1 MTSKAN
7 VTVTP
12 VLPVIPPPET
22 KPSLFKP
29 STTPWEG
36 FGINI
41 RVDDA
46 ATITN
51 QLTGLNSQWTRI
63 YLETNDPGRDGIYFD
78 NAAFDKIWEKSEN
91 IQTQVTRFAY
101 STFELMGS
109 KFIFTA
115 RTAPA
120 SWLTTDGTNEL
131 RGDALV
137 AFARFFAS
145 AVMVHKKFGMP
156 VHWVE
161 ILDEPSTINGTY
173 ISPENYVILVQTFKS
188 ILASRLAPVPV
199 DIQVMGPGLSCI
211 VTKFQTVEPY
221 IAAFANTDQI
231 VGDVRIPLLDA
242 WSVHVLENEIDAQYY
257 NAGTFEARNYVRNQV
272 RQTILFM
279 NWTIP
284 GIPIYV
290 TKYATNATRYTQ
302 GIDYAS
308 GAPETVE
315 YAIRLMDN
323 VCGIVSSGSSSA
335 LSWFLNYKNDKKALY
350 RADGSRRPQRNAL
363 ALLNKI
369 LPTHGN
375 IFVPQDE
382 TIGTPADQTIKTF
395 VASRNSFGFILS
407 RAHATDGM
415 AGNLKLQIQNGEW
428 NENSYR
434 STMTLYAFPEY
445 ISLGAVSKSLLTSK
459 GTMTINLSGLP
470 YNCVIYGKGDVYATP
485 TALAPPIPRSPIN
498 VPRVYDITALVNVN
512 SGDIVYNVQTGK
524 LMIYANG
531 KWHSCQMYNGIK
543 GTAKEIW

>member
-1 MTSKAN
+1 MADNEITTTTTTS
-7 VTVTP
+7 
-12 VLPVIPPPET
+12 I
-22 KPSLFKP
+22 P
-29 STTPWEG
+29 STETSIFKQSRLPWEG

-51 QLTGLNSQWTRI
+51 QLQGLNAQWTRL
-63 YLETNDPGRDGIYFD
+63 YLETSDPGIDGIYFD
-78 NAAFDKIWEKSEN
+78 NATFDNIWEKSEN
-91 IQTQVTRFAY
+91 IQTQITRFAY

-137 AFARFFAS
+137 AFARYFAS
-145 AVMVHKKFGMP
+145 AVIVHKKYGMP

-173 ISPENYVILVQTFKS
+173 INPENYVILVQTFKS
-188 ILASRLAPVPV
+188 ILSTRLAPEPV
-199 DIQVMGPGLSCI
+199 DVQVMGPGLSCI

-221 IAAFANTDQI
+221 IAAFAGTEQM
-231 VGDVRIPLLDA
+231 VGDTKIPLIDA
-242 WSVHVLENEIDAQYY
+242 WSVHVLENEIDAQFY
-257 NAGTFEARNYVRNQV
+257 NAGTFEARNYVRNQL

-284 GIPIYV
+284 GIPVYV

-308 GAPETVE
+308 GATETVE
-315 YAIRLMDN
+315 YAMRLMDN

-335 LSWFLNYKNDKKALY
+335 LSWFLNFKKDKKALY
-350 RADGSRRPQRNAL
+350 RQDGSRRPQRNAL

-369 LPTHGN
+369 IPTSGS
-375 IFVPQDE
+375 IYVSKDSTYGDP
-382 TIGTPADQTIKTF
+382 TDQTIKTF

-407 RAHATDGM
+407 RAQSMDGM
-415 AGNLKLQIQNGEW
+415 QGKLRLQIQNDEW
-428 NENSYR
+428 DASTYR
-434 STMTLYAFPEY
+434 CTMTLYAFPDY
-445 ISLGAVSKSLLTSK
+445 ISLGSTTKSITTSN
-459 GTMTINLSGLP
+459 GIMTIDLAGLP

-485 TALAPPIPRSPIN
+485 IAFAPPIPKSSFSIS
-498 VPRVYDITALVNVN
+498 RVYDTGALKNVN
-512 SGDIVYNVQTGK
+512 IGDIIYDVQKGQ
-524 LMIYANG
+524 LMIYVDG
-531 KWHSCQMYNGIK
+531 KWQPCQTYNGVK
-543 GTAKEIW
+543 GVAQW